1 MLNKINKKYHFILNP
16 VAGRGKVY
24 LAIKKIRSIL
34 RQIGIDHKI
43 SITNAPGHATELA
56 KSTCNDHDVVVAVG
70 GDGTINEVI
79 NGLVGGIAALGILPL
94 GSGNDFAKAL
104 KVPKSIQKAIDLILK
119 HNEKKIDIGEVKTSI
134 YTASQPHKTNV
145 RYFVNGV
152 GIGFDAS
159 VAFESSKIKILSG
172 LPLYITAL
180 IKALFKYRT
189 PHFKIKIDEKRSID
203 RFFLIAIG
211 NGISAGGGFYL
222 TPNAQL
228 DDGKFDVCYVDHVN
242 LFQILKIFP
251 SVLKGLHGKFKQVH
265 ITQANYIHVVSED
278 NFYVHADGE
287 IVGNLVNEVEI
298 SLIPGALHVI
308 AV

>member
-1 MLNKINKKYHFILNP
+1 MQKNIKKYHFILNP
-16 VAGRGKVY
+16 VAGRGKTY

-34 RQIGIDHKI
+34 RQIGIDHNI

-56 KSTCNDHDVVVAVG
+56 RTTCDDYDVVVAVG

-79 NGLVGGIAALGILPL
+79 NGLIRGKAALGILPL
-94 GSGNDFAKAL
+94 GSGNDFAKAI
-104 KVPKSIQKAIDLILK
+104 KVPQNIQKAIDIILE
-119 HNEKKIDIGEVKTSI
+119 HNKKTIDIGKVKTTK
-134 YTASQPHKTNV
+134 YLESQSNHINE

-152 GIGFDAS
+152 GIGFDAM

-189 PHFKIKIDEKRSID
+189 PDCIMKVDEIRLKS
-203 RFFLIAIG
+203 RFFLIAVG

-222 TPNAQL
+222 TPDALL
-228 DDGKFDVCYVDHVN
+228 DDYKFDVCYVDHVN
-242 LFQILKIFP
+242 LFQIVKIFP

-265 ITQANYIHVVSED
+265 FTQAKNIHVNSK
-278 NFYVHADGE
+278 NKFYVHADGE
-287 IVGNLVNEVEI
+287 IVGNLASEVEI
-298 SLIPGALHVI
+298 SMIPGVLQVI
-308 AV
+308 TL